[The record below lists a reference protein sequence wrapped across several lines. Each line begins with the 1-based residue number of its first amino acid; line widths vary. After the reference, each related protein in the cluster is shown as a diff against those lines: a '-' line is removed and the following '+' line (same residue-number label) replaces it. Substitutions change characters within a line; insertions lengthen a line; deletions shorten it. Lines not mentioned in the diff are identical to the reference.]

1 MILNTCILLR
11 VNRSFNEGS
20 KKLSNKFDLLE
31 FRQQPTLMVKKTNV
45 MNLSKFSLY
54 GASLNVLEHDHNF
67 VAAPRKIPHE
77 DIIYCIEDSIKKM
90 IRGDVYGY
98 YSRNVEG
105 GFLWL

>member
-1 MILNTCILLR
+1 MLLR
-11 VNRSFNEGS
+11 VNKSFNEGS

-31 FRQQPTLMVKKTNV
+31 FRQQPALMVRKTDV
-45 MNLSKFSLY
+45 MNLSKCSLD

-67 VAAPRKIPHE
+67 VVAPRKIPHE
-77 DIIYCIEDSIKKM
+77 DIIYCKEDYIKTM
-90 IRGDVYGY
+90 IRGDIYGY